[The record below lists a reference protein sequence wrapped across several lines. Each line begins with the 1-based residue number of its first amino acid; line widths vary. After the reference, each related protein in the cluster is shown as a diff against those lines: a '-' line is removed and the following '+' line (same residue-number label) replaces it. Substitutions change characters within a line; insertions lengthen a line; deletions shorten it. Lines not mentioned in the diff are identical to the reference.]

1 MNKFGVIGNPINH
14 SLSPMIHQEFAK
26 EFGID
31 LSYEKILSP
40 VDAFNLT
47 AEKFISSG
55 GLGFNITLP
64 FKINAYSFSENLT
77 ENAKAAGAVN
87 TINIDNNIIYGENT
101 DGAGLVSDL
110 ESNLEQN
117 ILDKEILVIGA
128 GGATQGILKP
138 ILDKNPEK
146 NLLANRTKEKSLMLA
161 TKFSKYGKVCGFGI
175 EQIKSKPV
183 DIIINATSA
192 SIEGSM
198 LDLPKGLCE
207 GALCYD
213 LMYGSETP
221 FMKWALKD
229 SALKVSDG
237 LGMLVEQ
244 AALSFEFWLGKKPA
258 TLPVINLIRETA
270 DL

>member
-1 MNKFGVIGNPINH
+1 MNKFSVIGNPINH

-101 DGAGLVSDL
+101 DGAGLVNDL
-110 ESNLEQN
+110 ENNLEQK
-117 ILDKEILVIGA
+117 IKDKVILVIGA

-146 NLLANRTKEKSLMLA
+146 YPASRLVTALER
-161 TKFSKYGKVCGFGI
+161 C
-175 EQIKSKPV
+175 
-183 DIIINATSA
+183 SA
-192 SIEGSM
+192 RVRFKITDWE
-198 LDLPKGLCE
+198 
-207 GALCYD
+207 A
-213 LMYGSETP
+213 
-221 FMKWALKD
+221 
-229 SALKVSDG
+229 
-237 LGMLVEQ
+237 
-244 AALSFEFWLGKKPA
+244 
-258 TLPVINLIRETA
+258 ITA
-270 DL
+270 SPYPRPTQLR

>member
-101 DGAGLVSDL
+101 DGAGLVNDL
-110 ESNLEQN
+110 ENNLEQK
-117 ILDKEILVIGA
+117 IKDKVILVIGA

-138 ILDKNPEK
+138 TLDKNPEK
-146 NLLANRTKEKSLMLA
+146 ILLANRTKEKSLMLEI
-161 TKFSKYGKVCGFGI
+161 GR
-175 EQIKSKPV
+175 
-183 DIIINATSA
+183 A
-192 SIEGSM
+192 S
-198 LDLPKGLCE
+198 C
-207 GALCYD
+207 
-213 LMYGSETP
+213 
-221 FMKWALKD
+221 
-229 SALKVSDG
+229 
-237 LGMLVEQ
+237 
-244 AALSFEFWLGKKPA
+244 
-258 TLPVINLIRETA
+258 RERV
-270 DL
+270 